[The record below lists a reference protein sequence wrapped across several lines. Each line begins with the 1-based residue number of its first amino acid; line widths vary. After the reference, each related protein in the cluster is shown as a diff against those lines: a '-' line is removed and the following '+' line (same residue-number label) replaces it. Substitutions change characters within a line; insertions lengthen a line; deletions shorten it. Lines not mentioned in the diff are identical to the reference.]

1 MEEVDLGGIDEEDD
15 SASIPVLGGFGGGG
29 EDELHEYHLFEKDE
43 V

>member
-15 SASIPVLGGFGGGG
+15 SASIPVLGGFGGRG